1 MIIGYFDITILI
13 AVVIINFL
21 IWRYKPI
28 EKLNWLVITIIFL
41 LFFICIPYF
50 STKIELYF
58 VHKNLDMVEG

>member
-50 STKIELYF
+50 SKKIELYF